1 MDGLKLQQQY
11 LDAVMSR
18 PPEPYPLPFA
28 AWLDTLDRSAL
39 AYVANRTLEQP
50 NGHAWES
57 RDQAT
62 RALLHWDAT
71 QDDTDRVARDRIVR
85 WMHADQQRADEEYL
99 RVAAGGPLPVVSAS
113 SRIDIVDDDPEAWA
127 QL

>member
-11 LDAVMSR
+11 LDAVKAR

-39 AYVANRTLEQP
+39 AYVANRTLDQP
-50 NGHAWES
+50 HGHAWES
-57 RDQAT
+57 KEQAI
-62 RALLHWDAT
+62 RAMLHWDAN
-71 QDDTDRVARDRIVR
+71 QDDTDRVARDRVVR

-99 RVAAGGPLPVVSAS
+99 YLAQGGPHPAFSAS
-113 SRIDIVDDDPEAWA
+113 SVLDSVDDGTESWA
-127 QL
+127 QP